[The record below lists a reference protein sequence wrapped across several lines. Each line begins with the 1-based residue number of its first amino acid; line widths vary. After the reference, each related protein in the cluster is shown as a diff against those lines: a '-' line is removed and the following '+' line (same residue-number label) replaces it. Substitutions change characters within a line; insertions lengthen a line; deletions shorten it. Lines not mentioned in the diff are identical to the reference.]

1 MVVLGLGNPGA
12 LYARTRHNVG
22 FMVLDH
28 IAQKNGAAEWK
39 RRKSSRFT
47 RAGDLILVKPVTYM
61 NLSGDAAL
69 EMSRALGVP
78 VSDFIVIYDDMDLET
93 GRIRIRQKG
102 SSGGHKGLQS
112 IIDRMGTN
120 EVPRIR
126 VGIGRPPTGVDPVE
140 YVLRRPSG
148 QEREALLAGVAAAAE
163 AVTAIRELGIDAAMA
178 RYNGNP
184 IT

>member
-1 MVVLGLGNPGA
+1 LVVLGLGNPGA

-22 FMVLDH
+22 FLVLDH
-28 IAQKNGAAEWK
+28 IARLGRASEWK
-39 RRKSSRFT
+39 RRKHSRFA
-47 RAGDLILVKPVTYM
+47 RVGELVLVKPSTFM

-69 EMSRALGVP
+69 EISRALGVP
-78 VSDFIVIYDDMDLET
+78 VSDLLVVYDDMDLET

-112 IIDRMGTN
+112 IIDTMGTN
-120 EVPRIR
+120 EIARIR
-126 VGIGRPPTGVDPVE
+126 VGIGRPPGNMDPVD

-148 QEREALLAGVAAAAE
+148 PEREELLAGVSAAAL
-163 AVTAIRELGIDAAMA
+163 AVDFIAKYGIDAAMA

-184 IT
+184 VT